1 MIELRVSGVDQ
12 ARAALAGFSD
22 RRFKAAI
29 ATAVTRTA
37 RKAAQGWNQQLQT
50 TIDRPTARTK
60 SAATFQGATA
70 NKLSARVFVKDRMVG
85 TAPDEYLQAQEWGGS
100 RAVKKFEQALI
111 NSGAMPRGYVTVPGE
126 AAQRDAYGN
135 VSRSLIIAVL
145 AQLGSDYSPGYQRV
159 ISKSA
164 TRRLATAAR
173 RGQRFVAVQP
183 GARISPGIYQ
193 RMPDRSLRMV
203 LAFKRDTSY
212 SPRTKLTGSSSIT
225 DIHATFRRE
234 MGVAIDEHIARL
246 ATKK

>member
-193 RMPDRSLRMV
+193 RMPDRSKEEGAR
-203 LAFKRDTSY
+203 TSEGEILH
-212 SPRTKLTGSSSIT
+212 S
-225 DIHATFRRE
+225 A
-234 MGVAIDEHIARL
+234 
-246 ATKK
+246 